1 MHALIRVFLLPL
13 MDEGS
18 LGHETLPAELAGEGI
33 SPGVLGHVD
42 LQVVGLLEHLPAH
55 LAVQRPPLP
64 HSCAVRQV
72 LLEVVVVLA
81 DVGEAVAALWAP
93 GLLLL
98 EVEASLVRLQTVLAA
113 QNLNKN
119 I

>member
-1 MHALIRVFLLPL
+1 MVLLPVL
-13 MDEGS
+13 DEGP
-18 LGHETLPAELAGEGI
+18 LGHETPPAELAGEGLG
-33 SPGVLGHVD
+33 PGVLGHVD